1 MSERVPAVVAGHGAG
16 FQPTPTPVIDYWFGR
31 LRQIAPEVF
40 TERVFVDVGCGKGK
54 VLIRWAKLL
63 KRHGLVQRLV
73 GVESDEALLEE
84 CERRF
89 RNEKVEEGD
98 VQTFLADAPDFEYE
112 VMGNKFLF
120 WMFNPFSSY
129 AVDDWCRQMAASID
143 ALVVLN
149 NPAHANVLLE
159 EGFILI
165 DLWDRSSTGHDSW
178 FLMWRGA
185 DSE

>member
-1 MSERVPAVVAGHGAG
+1 MPAVVAGHGSG
-16 FQPTPTPVIDYWFGR
+16 YQPTATKVIDYWFAR

-63 KRHGLVQRLV
+63 ERHGLVQRLM
-73 GVESDEALLEE
+73 GVESDDALFIE
-84 CERRF
+84 CERRWIREGLDEAVEVYCGDAVGF
-89 RNEKVEEGD
+89 PYPEKS
-98 VQTFLADAPDFEYE
+98 
-112 VMGNKFLF
+112 LF
-120 WMFNPFSSY
+120 WMFNPFDEY
-129 AVDDWCRQMAASID
+129 AVGSWCRSMDAIVD

-149 NPAHANVLLE
+149 NPVHANVLLE

>member
-1 MSERVPAVVAGHGAG
+1 MSDRMPAVVAGHGAG

-149 NPAHANVLLE
+149 NPVHANVLLE

-165 DLWDRSSTGHDSW
+165 DL
-178 FLMWRGA
+178 
-185 DSE
+185 